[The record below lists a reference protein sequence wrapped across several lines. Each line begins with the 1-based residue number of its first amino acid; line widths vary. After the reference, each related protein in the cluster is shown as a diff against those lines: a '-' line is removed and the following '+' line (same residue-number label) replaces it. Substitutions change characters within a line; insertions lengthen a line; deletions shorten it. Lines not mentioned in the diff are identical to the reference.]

1 MTEREINEQIVLRLD
16 ISKNV
21 KHNSIMGHCP
31 FHTDKHPSFSVDL
44 DRALCHCFSCGYNGK
59 LRGLFREITGH
70 SINKELGIKWEAQDE
85 ATFVNPFKETVK
97 EDLSAPPDVHIAL
110 DGAFIP
116 VDKDPDVCKYLMQ
129 RCIPVSV
136 AKSMRMS
143 FATMARSFDTFEPN
157 NKDQMVYFTKR
168 LVIPIYER
176 GKLLS
181 CEGRDIYGKEYYYN
195 MLRRKGLDPDEH
207 EYKKCIYPRG
217 ASTSTLYDIDKLDSS
232 RRLYFVEGIMDLAVL
247 RSDSFFNTK
256 NSTAV
261 FGASISERQ
270 KWLLSQFESTNFL
283 IDNDYAGWAS
293 LQRWMNY
300 IKEKNL
306 PNVHYF
312 TLPPFFNLGVKD
324 IGDVPVKTG
333 KSIKECR
340 DAKWLTSQKSILDN
354 EGFINEKVEQLRKEK
369 IRLQQMSK

>member
-1 MTEREINEQIVLRLD
+1 MTEREVNEQIIMRLD
-16 ISKNV
+16 MSKSV
-21 KHNSIMGHCP
+21 RGSHIMCHCP
-31 FHTDKHPSFSVDL
+31 FHTDKHPSCSVDVDL
-44 DRALCHCFSCGYNGK
+44 ALVHCFSCGYSGK

-85 ATFVNPFKETVK
+85 ATFVNPFKETIK
-97 EDLSAPPDVHIAL
+97 EDLSATPDVHIAL

-270 KWLLSQFESTNFL
+270 RYFLKQFDFTYV
-283 IDNDYAGWAS
+283 IDNDLAGWLS
-293 LQRWMNY
+293 LRRLMEALKEAP
-300 IKEKNL
+300 IKRDWKF
-306 PNVHYF
+306 VV
-312 TLPPFFNLGVKD
+312 PPFHEQGVKD
-324 IGDVPVKTG
+324 VGDIPVKTG
-333 KSIKECR
+333 KTIEQCR
-340 DAKWLTSQKSILDN
+340 KAHWLDN
-354 EGFINEKVEQLRKEK
+354 SKDILANEKLINDTVALLQEEKKRCEQT
-369 IRLQQMSK
+369 QA

>member
-85 ATFVNPFKETVK
+85 ATFVNPFKETIK
-97 EDLSAPPDVHIAL
+97 EDLSATPDVHIAL

-247 RSDSFFNTK
+247 RTDSFFNTK

-270 KWLLSQFESTNFL
+270 RYFLKQFDFTYV
-283 IDNDYAGWAS
+283 IDNDLAGWLS
-293 LQRWMNY
+293 LRRLMESL
-300 IKEKNL
+300 KEAPVKRDWKF
-306 PNVHYF
+306 VV
-312 TLPPFFNLGVKD
+312 PPFHDQGVKD
-324 IGDVPVKTG
+324 VGDIPVKTG
-333 KSIKECR
+333 KTIEQCR
-340 DAKWLTSQKSILDN
+340 KAHWLDN
-354 EGFINEKVEQLRKEK
+354 SKDILANEKLINDTVALLQEEKKRCEQT
-369 IRLQQMSK
+369 QA

>member
-16 ISKNV
+16 ISKSV

-195 MLRRKGLDPDEH
+195 MLRRKGMDPDEH

-217 ASTSTLYDIDKLDSS
+217 ASTSTLYDIDKLDKS

-270 KWLLSQFESTNFL
+270 RYFLKQFDFTYV
-283 IDNDYAGWAS
+283 IDNDLAGWLS
-293 LQRWMNY
+293 LRRLMEALKEAP
-300 IKEKNL
+300 IKRDWKF
-306 PNVHYF
+306 VV
-312 TLPPFFNLGVKD
+312 PPFHDQGVKD
-324 IGDVPVKTG
+324 VGDIPVKTG
-333 KSIKECR
+333 KTIEQCR
-340 DAKWLTSQKSILDN
+340 KAHWLDN
-354 EGFINEKVEQLRKEK
+354 SKDILANEKLINDTVALLQEEKKKCEQT
-369 IRLQQMSK
+369 QA

>member
-16 ISKNV
+16 ISKSV

-270 KWLLSQFESTNFL
+270 RYFLKQFDFTYV
-283 IDNDYAGWAS
+283 IDNDLAGWLS
-293 LQRWMNY
+293 LRRLMEALKEAP
-300 IKEKNL
+300 IKRDWKF
-306 PNVHYF
+306 VV
-312 TLPPFFNLGVKD
+312 PPFHEQGVKD
-324 IGDVPVKTG
+324 VGDIPVKTG
-333 KSIKECR
+333 KTIEQCR
-340 DAKWLTSQKSILDN
+340 KAHWLDN
-354 EGFINEKVEQLRKEK
+354 SKDILANEKLINDTVALLQEEKKKCEQT
-369 IRLQQMSK
+369 QA

>member
-16 ISKNV
+16 ISKSV

-97 EDLSAPPDVHIAL
+97 EDLSATPDVHIAL

-195 MLRRKGLDPDEH
+195 MLRRKGMDPDEH

-270 KWLLSQFESTNFL
+270 RYFLKQFDFTYV
-283 IDNDYAGWAS
+283 IDNDLAGWLS
-293 LQRWMNY
+293 LRRLVEALKEAP
-300 IKEKNL
+300 IKRDWKF
-306 PNVHYF
+306 VV
-312 TLPPFFNLGVKD
+312 PPFHDQGVKD
-324 IGDVPVKTG
+324 VGDIPVKTG
-333 KSIKECR
+333 KTIEQCR
-340 DAKWLTSQKSILDN
+340 KAHWLDN
-354 EGFINEKVEQLRKEK
+354 SKDILANEKLINDTVALLQEEKKRCEQT
-369 IRLQQMSK
+369 QA

>member
-16 ISKNV
+16 ISKSV

-85 ATFVNPFKETVK
+85 ATFVNPFKETIK
-97 EDLSAPPDVHIAL
+97 EDLSATPDVHIAL

-116 VDKDPDVCKYLMQ
+116 VDKDPDVCKYLMK

-195 MLRRKGLDPDEH
+195 MLRRKGIDPDEH

-247 RSDSFFNTK
+247 RTDSFFNTK
-256 NSTAV
+256 NSTAI

-270 KWLLSQFESTNFL
+270 RYFLKQFDFTYV
-283 IDNDYAGWAS
+283 IDNDLAGWLS
-293 LQRWMNY
+293 LRRLMEALKEAP
-300 IKEKNL
+300 IKRDWKF
-306 PNVHYF
+306 VV
-312 TLPPFFNLGVKD
+312 PPFHDQGVKD
-324 IGDVPVKTG
+324 VGDIPVKTG
-333 KSIKECR
+333 KTIEQCR
-340 DAKWLTSQKSILDN
+340 KAHWLDN
-354 EGFINEKVEQLRKEK
+354 SKDILANEKLINDTVALLQEEKKRCEQT
-369 IRLQQMSK
+369 QA

>member
-16 ISKNV
+16 ISKSV

-97 EDLSAPPDVHIAL
+97 EDLSATPDVHIAL

-116 VDKDPDVCKYLMQ
+116 VDKDPDVCKYLMK

-136 AKSMRMS
+136 AKSMHMS

-256 NSTAV
+256 NSTAI

-270 KWLLSQFESTNFL
+270 RYFLKQFDFTYI
-283 IDNDYAGWAS
+283 IDNDLAGFLS
-293 LQRWMNY
+293 LRRLMESL
-300 IKEKNL
+300 KEAPVKRDWKF
-306 PNVHYF
+306 VV
-312 TLPPFFNLGVKD
+312 PPFHDQGVKD
-324 IGDVPVKTG
+324 VGDIPVKTG
-333 KSIKECR
+333 KTIEQCR
-340 DAKWLTSQKSILDN
+340 KAHWLDN
-354 EGFINEKVEQLRKEK
+354 SKDILANEKLINDTVALLQEEKKRCEQT
-369 IRLQQMSK
+369 QA

>member
-16 ISKNV
+16 ISKSV

-97 EDLSAPPDVHIAL
+97 EDLSATPDVHIAL

-116 VDKDPDVCKYLMQ
+116 VDKDPDVCKYLMK

-195 MLRRKGLDPDEH
+195 MLRRKGMNPDEH

-247 RSDSFFNTK
+247 RTDSFFNTK

-270 KWLLSQFESTNFL
+270 RYFLKQFDFTYI
-283 IDNDYAGWAS
+283 IDNDLAGFLS
-293 LQRWMNY
+293 LRRLMESL
-300 IKEKNL
+300 KEAPVKRDWKF
-306 PNVHYF
+306 VV
-312 TLPPFFNLGVKD
+312 PPFHDQGVKD
-324 IGDVPVKTG
+324 VGDIPVKTG
-333 KSIKECR
+333 KTIEQCR
-340 DAKWLTSQKSILDN
+340 KAHWLDN
-354 EGFINEKVEQLRKEK
+354 SKDILANEKLINDIVALLQEEKKRCEQT
-369 IRLQQMSK
+369 QA

>member
-16 ISKNV
+16 ISKSV

-85 ATFVNPFKETVK
+85 ATFVNPFKETIK
-97 EDLSAPPDVHIAL
+97 EDLSATPDVHIAL

-195 MLRRKGLDPDEH
+195 MLRRKGIDPDEH

-247 RSDSFFNTK
+247 RTDSFFNTK
-256 NSTAV
+256 NSTAI

-270 KWLLSQFESTNFL
+270 RYFLKQFDFTYV
-283 IDNDYAGWAS
+283 IDNDLAGWLS
-293 LQRWMNY
+293 LRRLMEALKEAP
-300 IKEKNL
+300 IKRDWKF
-306 PNVHYF
+306 VV
-312 TLPPFFNLGVKD
+312 PPFHEQGVKD
-324 IGDVPVKTG
+324 VGDIPVKTG
-333 KSIKECR
+333 KTIEQCR
-340 DAKWLTSQKSILDN
+340 KAHWLDN
-354 EGFINEKVEQLRKEK
+354 SKDILANEKLINDTVALLQEEKKRCEQT
-369 IRLQQMSK
+369 QA

>member
-1 MTEREINEQIVLRLD
+1 MTEHEVNEQIIMRLGM
-16 ISKNV
+16 SKSVRGNQ
-21 KHNSIMGHCP
+21 IMCHCP
-31 FHTDKHPSFSVDL
+31 FHTDKHPSCSVDV
-44 DRALCHCFSCGYNGK
+44 DRALVHCFSCGYNGK

-85 ATFVNPFKETVK
+85 ATFVNPFKETIK
-97 EDLSAPPDVHIAL
+97 EDLSATPDVHIAL

-195 MLRRKGLDPDEH
+195 MLRRKGMNPDEH

-247 RSDSFFNTK
+247 RTDSFFNTK

-270 KWLLSQFESTNFL
+270 RYFLKQFDFTYV
-283 IDNDYAGWAS
+283 IDNDLAGWLS
-293 LQRWMNY
+293 LRRLMEALKEAP
-300 IKEKNL
+300 IKRDWKF
-306 PNVHYF
+306 VV
-312 TLPPFFNLGVKD
+312 PPFHDQGVKD
-324 IGDVPVKTG
+324 VGDIPVKTG
-333 KSIKECR
+333 KTIEQCR
-340 DAKWLTSQKSILDN
+340 KAHWLDN
-354 EGFINEKVEQLRKEK
+354 SKDILANEKLINDTVALLQEEKKRCEQT
-369 IRLQQMSK
+369 QA

>member
-16 ISKNV
+16 ISKSV

-195 MLRRKGLDPDEH
+195 MLRRKGMNPDEH

-247 RSDSFFNTK
+247 RTDSFFNTK

-270 KWLLSQFESTNFL
+270 RYFLKQFDFTYV
-283 IDNDYAGWAS
+283 IDNDLAGWLS
-293 LQRWMNY
+293 LRRLMEALKEAP
-300 IKEKNL
+300 IKRDWKF
-306 PNVHYF
+306 VV
-312 TLPPFFNLGVKD
+312 PPFHDQGVKD
-324 IGDVPVKTG
+324 VGDIPVKTG
-333 KSIKECR
+333 KTIEQCR
-340 DAKWLTSQKSILDN
+340 KAHWLDN
-354 EGFINEKVEQLRKEK
+354 SKDILANEKLINDTVALLQEEKKRCEQT
-369 IRLQQMSK
+369 QA

>member
-97 EDLSAPPDVHIAL
+97 EDLSATPDVHIAL

-195 MLRRKGLDPDEH
+195 MLRRKGMNPDEH

-247 RSDSFFNTK
+247 RTDSFFNTK

-270 KWLLSQFESTNFL
+270 RYFLKQFDFTYV
-283 IDNDYAGWAS
+283 IDNDLAGWLS
-293 LQRWMNY
+293 LRRLMESL
-300 IKEKNL
+300 KEAPVKRDWKF
-306 PNVHYF
+306 VV
-312 TLPPFFNLGVKD
+312 PPFHDQGVKD
-324 IGDVPVKTG
+324 VGDIPVKTG
-333 KSIKECR
+333 KTIEQCR
-340 DAKWLTSQKSILDN
+340 KAHWLDN
-354 EGFINEKVEQLRKEK
+354 SKDILANEKLINDTVALLQEEKKRCEQT
-369 IRLQQMSK
+369 QA

>member
-16 ISKNV
+16 ISKSV

-97 EDLSAPPDVHIAL
+97 EDLSATPDVHIAL

-116 VDKDPDVCKYLMQ
+116 VDKDPDVCKYLMK

-195 MLRRKGLDPDEH
+195 MLRRKGMNPDEH

-247 RSDSFFNTK
+247 RTDSFFNTK
-256 NSTAV
+256 NSTAI

-270 KWLLSQFESTNFL
+270 RYFLKQFDFTYI
-283 IDNDYAGWAS
+283 IDNDLAGFLS
-293 LQRWMNY
+293 LRRLMESL
-300 IKEKNL
+300 KEAPVKRDWKF
-306 PNVHYF
+306 VV
-312 TLPPFFNLGVKD
+312 PPFHDQGVKD
-324 IGDVPVKTG
+324 VGDIPVKTG
-333 KSIKECR
+333 KTIEQCR
-340 DAKWLTSQKSILDN
+340 KAHWLDN
-354 EGFINEKVEQLRKEK
+354 SKDILANEKLINDTVALLQEEKKRCEQT
-369 IRLQQMSK
+369 QA

>member
-85 ATFVNPFKETVK
+85 ATFVNPFKETIK
-97 EDLSAPPDVHIAL
+97 EDLSATPDVHIAL

-270 KWLLSQFESTNFL
+270 RYFLKQFDFTYV
-283 IDNDYAGWAS
+283 IDNDLAGWLS
-293 LQRWMNY
+293 LRRLMEALKEAP
-300 IKEKNL
+300 IKRDWKF
-306 PNVHYF
+306 VV
-312 TLPPFFNLGVKD
+312 PPFHEQGVKD
-324 IGDVPVKTG
+324 VGDIPVKTG
-333 KSIKECR
+333 KTIEQCR
-340 DAKWLTSQKSILDN
+340 KAHWLDN
-354 EGFINEKVEQLRKEK
+354 SKDILANEKLINDTVALLQEEKKRCEQT
-369 IRLQQMSK
+369 QA

>member
-16 ISKNV
+16 ISKSV

-97 EDLSAPPDVHIAL
+97 EDLSATPDVHIAL

-181 CEGRDIYGKEYYYN
+181 CEGRDIYGKDYYYN
-195 MLRRKGLDPDEH
+195 MLRRKGMNPDEH

-247 RSDSFFNTK
+247 RTDSFFNTK

-270 KWLLSQFESTNFL
+270 RYFLKQFDFTYV
-283 IDNDYAGWAS
+283 IDNDLAGWLS
-293 LQRWMNY
+293 LRRLMESL
-300 IKEKNL
+300 KEAPVKRDWKF
-306 PNVHYF
+306 VV
-312 TLPPFFNLGVKD
+312 PPFHDQGVKD
-324 IGDVPVKTG
+324 VGDIPVKTG
-333 KSIKECR
+333 KTIEQCR
-340 DAKWLTSQKSILDN
+340 KAHWLDN
-354 EGFINEKVEQLRKEK
+354 SKDILANEKLINDTVALLQEEKKRCEQT
-369 IRLQQMSK
+369 QA

>member
-85 ATFVNPFKETVK
+85 ATFVNPFKETIK
-97 EDLSAPPDVHIAL
+97 EDLSATPDVHIAL

-195 MLRRKGLDPDEH
+195 MLRRKGMDPDEH

-247 RSDSFFNTK
+247 RTDSFFNTK

-270 KWLLSQFESTNFL
+270 RYFLKQFDFTYI
-283 IDNDYAGWAS
+283 IDADLAGWLS
-293 LQRWMNY
+293 LRRLMESL
-300 IKEKNL
+300 KEAPVKRDWKF
-306 PNVHYF
+306 VV
-312 TLPPFFNLGVKD
+312 PPFHEQGVKD
-324 IGDVPVKTG
+324 VGDIPVKTG
-333 KSIKECR
+333 KTIEQCR
-340 DAKWLTSQKSILDN
+340 KAHWLDN
-354 EGFINEKVEQLRKEK
+354 SKDILANEKLINDTVALLQEEKKRCEQT
-369 IRLQQMSK
+369 QA

>member
-16 ISKNV
+16 ISKSV

-143 FATMARSFDTFEPN
+143 FATMARSFDIFEPN

-270 KWLLSQFESTNFL
+270 RYFLKQFDFTYV
-283 IDNDYAGWAS
+283 IDNDLAGWLS
-293 LQRWMNY
+293 LRRLMEALKEAP
-300 IKEKNL
+300 IKRDWKF
-306 PNVHYF
+306 VV
-312 TLPPFFNLGVKD
+312 PPFHDQGVKD
-324 IGDVPVKTG
+324 VGDIPVKTG
-333 KSIKECR
+333 KTIEQCR
-340 DAKWLTSQKSILDN
+340 KAHWLDN
-354 EGFINEKVEQLRKEK
+354 SKDILANEKLINDTVALLQEEKKKCEQT
-369 IRLQQMSK
+369 QA

>member
-16 ISKNV
+16 ISKSV

-70 SINKELGIKWEAQDE
+70 SINKELGIKWESQDE

-97 EDLSAPPDVHIAL
+97 EDLSATPDVHIAL

-181 CEGRDIYGKEYYYN
+181 CEGRDIYGKDYYYN
-195 MLRRKGLDPDEH
+195 MLRRKGMDPDEH

-247 RSDSFFNTK
+247 RTDSFFNTK

-270 KWLLSQFESTNFL
+270 RYFLKQFDFTYI
-283 IDNDYAGWAS
+283 IDADLAGWLS
-293 LQRWMNY
+293 LRRLMESL
-300 IKEKNL
+300 KEAPVKRDWKF
-306 PNVHYF
+306 VV
-312 TLPPFFNLGVKD
+312 PPFHDQGVKD
-324 IGDVPVKTG
+324 VGDIPVKTG
-333 KSIKECR
+333 KTIEQCR
-340 DAKWLTSQKSILDN
+340 KAHWLDN
-354 EGFINEKVEQLRKEK
+354 SKDILANEKLINDTVALLQEEKKRCEQT
-369 IRLQQMSK
+369 QA

>member
-1 MTEREINEQIVLRLD
+1 MTEHEVNEQIIMRLGM
-16 ISKNV
+16 SKSVRGNQ
-21 KHNSIMGHCP
+21 IMCHCP
-31 FHTDKHPSFSVDL
+31 FHTDKHPSCSVDV
-44 DRALCHCFSCGYNGK
+44 DRALVHCFSCGYNGK

-85 ATFVNPFKETVK
+85 ATFVNPFKETIK
-97 EDLSAPPDVHIAL
+97 EDLSATPDVHIAL

-270 KWLLSQFESTNFL
+270 RYFLKQFDFTYV
-283 IDNDYAGWAS
+283 IDNDLAGWLS
-293 LQRWMNY
+293 LRRLMEALKEAP
-300 IKEKNL
+300 IKRDWKF
-306 PNVHYF
+306 VV
-312 TLPPFFNLGVKD
+312 PPFHEQGVKD
-324 IGDVPVKTG
+324 VGDIPVKTG
-333 KSIKECR
+333 KTIEQCR
-340 DAKWLTSQKSILDN
+340 KAHWLDN
-354 EGFINEKVEQLRKEK
+354 SKDILANEKLINDTVALLQEEKKRCEQT
-369 IRLQQMSK
+369 QA

>member
-16 ISKNV
+16 ISKSV

-85 ATFVNPFKETVK
+85 ATFVNPFKETTK
-97 EDLSAPPDVHIAL
+97 EDLSATPDVHIAL

-181 CEGRDIYGKEYYYN
+181 CEGRDIYGRDYYYN
-195 MLRRKGLDPDEH
+195 MLRRKGMNPDEH

-247 RSDSFFNTK
+247 RTDSFFNTK

-270 KWLLSQFESTNFL
+270 RYFLKQFDFTYV
-283 IDNDYAGWAS
+283 IDNDLAGWLS
-293 LQRWMNY
+293 LRRLMEALKEAP
-300 IKEKNL
+300 IKRDWKF
-306 PNVHYF
+306 VV
-312 TLPPFFNLGVKD
+312 PPFHDQGVKD
-324 IGDVPVKTG
+324 VGDIPVKTG
-333 KSIKECR
+333 KTIEQCR
-340 DAKWLTSQKSILDN
+340 KAHWLDN
-354 EGFINEKVEQLRKEK
+354 SKDILANEKLINDTVALLQEEKKRCEQT
-369 IRLQQMSK
+369 QA

>member
-97 EDLSAPPDVHIAL
+97 EDLSATPDVHIAL

-195 MLRRKGLDPDEH
+195 MLRRKGMDPDEH

-247 RSDSFFNTK
+247 RTDSFFNTK

-270 KWLLSQFESTNFL
+270 RYFLKQFDFTYI
-283 IDNDYAGWAS
+283 IDNDLAGFLS
-293 LQRWMNY
+293 LRRLMEALKEAP
-300 IKEKNL
+300 IKRDWKF
-306 PNVHYF
+306 VV
-312 TLPPFFNLGVKD
+312 PPFHDQGVKD
-324 IGDVPVKTG
+324 VGDIPVKTG
-333 KSIKECR
+333 KTIEQCR
-340 DAKWLTSQKSILDN
+340 KAHWLDN
-354 EGFINEKVEQLRKEK
+354 SKDILANEKLINDTVALLQEEKKRCEQT
-369 IRLQQMSK
+369 QA

>member
-16 ISKNV
+16 ISKSV

-270 KWLLSQFESTNFL
+270 RYFLKQFDFTYV
-283 IDNDYAGWAS
+283 IDNDLAGWLS
-293 LQRWMNY
+293 LRRLMEALKEAP
-300 IKEKNL
+300 IKRDWKF
-306 PNVHYF
+306 VV
-312 TLPPFFNLGVKD
+312 PPFHDQGVKD
-324 IGDVPVKTG
+324 VGDIPVKTG
-333 KSIKECR
+333 KTIEQCR
-340 DAKWLTSQKSILDN
+340 KAHWLDN
-354 EGFINEKVEQLRKEK
+354 SKDILANEKLINDTVALLQEEKKRCEQT
-369 IRLQQMSK
+369 QA

>member
-85 ATFVNPFKETVK
+85 ATFVNPFKETIK
-97 EDLSAPPDVHIAL
+97 EDLSATPDVHIAL

-116 VDKDPDVCKYLMQ
+116 VDKDPDVCKYLMK

-247 RSDSFFNTK
+247 RTDSFFNTK

-270 KWLLSQFESTNFL
+270 RYFLKQFDFTYI
-283 IDNDYAGWAS
+283 IDADLAGWLS
-293 LQRWMNY
+293 LRRLMESL
-300 IKEKNL
+300 KEAPVKRDWKF
-306 PNVHYF
+306 VV
-312 TLPPFFNLGVKD
+312 PPFHDQGVKD
-324 IGDVPVKTG
+324 VGDIPVKTG
-333 KSIKECR
+333 KTIEQCR
-340 DAKWLTSQKSILDN
+340 KAHWLDN
-354 EGFINEKVEQLRKEK
+354 SKDILANEKLINDTVALLQEEKKRCEQT
-369 IRLQQMSK
+369 QA

>member
-16 ISKNV
+16 ISKSV

-97 EDLSAPPDVHIAL
+97 EDLSATPDVHIAL

-116 VDKDPDVCKYLMQ
+116 VDKDPDVCKYLMK

-195 MLRRKGLDPDEH
+195 MLRRKGMNPDEH

-247 RSDSFFNTK
+247 RTDSFFNTK

-270 KWLLSQFESTNFL
+270 RYFLKQFDFTYV
-283 IDNDYAGWAS
+283 IDNDLAGWLS
-293 LQRWMNY
+293 LRRLMESL
-300 IKEKNL
+300 KEAPVKRDWKF
-306 PNVHYF
+306 VV
-312 TLPPFFNLGVKD
+312 PPFHDQGVKD
-324 IGDVPVKTG
+324 VGDIPVKTG
-333 KSIKECR
+333 KTIEQCR
-340 DAKWLTSQKSILDN
+340 KAHWLDN
-354 EGFINEKVEQLRKEK
+354 SKDILANEKLINDTVALLQEEKKRCEQT
-369 IRLQQMSK
+369 QA

>member
-16 ISKNV
+16 ISKSV

-44 DRALCHCFSCGYNGK
+44 DRSLCHCFSCGYNGK

-85 ATFVNPFKETVK
+85 ATFVNPFKETTK
-97 EDLSAPPDVHIAL
+97 EDLSATPDVHIAL

-195 MLRRKGLDPDEH
+195 MLRRKGMNPDEH

-247 RSDSFFNTK
+247 RTDSFFNTK

-270 KWLLSQFESTNFL
+270 RYFLKQFDFTYV
-283 IDNDYAGWAS
+283 IDNDLAGWLS
-293 LQRWMNY
+293 LRRLMEAL
-300 IKEKNL
+300 KEAPVKRDWKF
-306 PNVHYF
+306 VV
-312 TLPPFFNLGVKD
+312 PPFHEQGVKD
-324 IGDVPVKTG
+324 VGDIPVKTG
-333 KSIKECR
+333 KTIEQCR
-340 DAKWLTSQKSILDN
+340 KAHWLDN
-354 EGFINEKVEQLRKEK
+354 SKDILANEKLINDTVALLQEEKKRCEQT
-369 IRLQQMSK
+369 QA

>member
-16 ISKNV
+16 ISKSV

-97 EDLSAPPDVHIAL
+97 EDLSATPDVHIAL

-116 VDKDPDVCKYLMQ
+116 VDKDPDVCKYLMK

-136 AKSMRMS
+136 AKSMHMS
-143 FATMARSFDTFEPN
+143 FATMARSFDIFEPN

-195 MLRRKGLDPDEH
+195 MLRRKGMNPDEH

-247 RSDSFFNTK
+247 RTDSFFNTK

-270 KWLLSQFESTNFL
+270 RYFLKQFDFTYI
-283 IDNDYAGWAS
+283 IDNDLAGFLS
-293 LQRWMNY
+293 LRRLMESL
-300 IKEKNL
+300 KEAPVKRDWKF
-306 PNVHYF
+306 VV
-312 TLPPFFNLGVKD
+312 PPFHDQGVKD
-324 IGDVPVKTG
+324 VGDIPVKTG
-333 KSIKECR
+333 KTIEQCR
-340 DAKWLTSQKSILDN
+340 KAHWLDN
-354 EGFINEKVEQLRKEK
+354 SKNILANEKLINDTVALLQEEKKRCEQT
-369 IRLQQMSK
+369 QA

>member
-97 EDLSAPPDVHIAL
+97 EDLSATPDVHIAL

-195 MLRRKGLDPDEH
+195 MLRRKGMDPDEH

-247 RSDSFFNTK
+247 RTDSFFNTK

-270 KWLLSQFESTNFL
+270 RYFLKQFDFTYV
-283 IDNDYAGWAS
+283 IDNDLAGWLS
-293 LQRWMNY
+293 LRRLMGALKEAP
-300 IKEKNL
+300 IKRDWKF
-306 PNVHYF
+306 VV
-312 TLPPFFNLGVKD
+312 PPFHDQGVKD
-324 IGDVPVKTG
+324 VGDIPVKTG
-333 KSIKECR
+333 KTIEQCR
-340 DAKWLTSQKSILDN
+340 KAHWLDN
-354 EGFINEKVEQLRKEK
+354 SKDILANEKLINDTVALLQEEKKRCEQT
-369 IRLQQMSK
+369 QA

>member
-16 ISKNV
+16 ISKSV

-97 EDLSAPPDVHIAL
+97 EDLSATPDVHIAL

-116 VDKDPDVCKYLMQ
+116 VDKDPDVCKYLMK

-136 AKSMRMS
+136 AKSMHMS

-195 MLRRKGLDPDEH
+195 MLRRKGMNPDEH

-247 RSDSFFNTK
+247 RTDSFFNTK

-270 KWLLSQFESTNFL
+270 RYFLKQFDFTYI
-283 IDNDYAGWAS
+283 IDNDLAGFLS
-293 LQRWMNY
+293 LRRLMDSL
-300 IKEKNL
+300 KEAPVKRDWKF
-306 PNVHYF
+306 VV
-312 TLPPFFNLGVKD
+312 PPFHDQGVKD
-324 IGDVPVKTG
+324 VGDIPVKTG
-333 KSIKECR
+333 KTIEQCR
-340 DAKWLTSQKSILDN
+340 KAHWLDN
-354 EGFINEKVEQLRKEK
+354 SKDILANEKLINDTVALLQEEKKRCEQT
-369 IRLQQMSK
+369 QA